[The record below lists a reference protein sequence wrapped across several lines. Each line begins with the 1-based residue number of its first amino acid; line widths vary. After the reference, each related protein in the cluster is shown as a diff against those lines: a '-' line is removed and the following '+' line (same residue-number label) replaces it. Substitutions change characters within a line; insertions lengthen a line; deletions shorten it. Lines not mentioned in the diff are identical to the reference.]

1 MQGISFWFGIFS
13 ASVAI
18 LASLSNRSLR
28 FFSRE
33 QLELRCARDNR
44 QGRVRDILNNRR
56 NCRMAAELLQVMASI
71 AVVFCLMDIIPT
83 IFFQIAAI
91 VVTLITIEVWIPR
104 AVSHIW
110 TNTFLYYSWPAIFFL
125 SRILSPLVFTGRMID
140 QLFHRLAG
148 LRFGEQDQKPVE
160 GEILAVISEAAR
172 EGLLETDAP
181 RND

>member
-1 MQGISFWFGIFS
+1 MEFISFWFGIFS

-71 AVVFCLMDIIPT
+71 GVVFCLIDIIPT
-83 IFFQIAAI
+83 IHHNIYFRLAAI
-91 VVTLITIEVWIPR
+91 VVTLITIEGWSPR
-104 AVSHIW
+104 AGAHIW
-110 TNTFLYYSWPAIFFL
+110 TNTFLYYSWPAIFLL
-125 SRILSPLVFTGRMID
+125 SRLLLPLVFTGRMID

-160 GEILAVISEAAR
+160 GEILAVISEAQ
-172 EGLLETDAP
+172 GKGF
-181 RND
+181 